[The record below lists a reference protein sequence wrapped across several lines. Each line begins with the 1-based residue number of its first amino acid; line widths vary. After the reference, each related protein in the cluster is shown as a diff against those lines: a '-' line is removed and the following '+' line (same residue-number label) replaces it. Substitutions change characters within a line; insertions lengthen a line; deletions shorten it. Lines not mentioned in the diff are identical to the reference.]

1 MRHCTDLL
9 QTVYL
14 RISPNLLFL
23 SFHFL
28 SLSVPVLLVYC
39 TGQVYRNTVKESGRG
54 REGGGSAYS
63 HTPFS
68 KIDGMEPANRRNY
81 FLSIYPLVQNVCTR
95 GTPLSSTGLT
105 SLLSAPLL
113 SFHFLTF
120 KHLHLFLDFLLLLC
134 FPYPSTL
141 PTFSPLFISLYRF
154 SLYRFLLTYL
164 FRLFSP
170 SLSPRSPSPLPL
182 FFASRGFTSGKT
194 RKSKAPSAPFR
205 YVFVLP
211 SSQRT

>member
-14 RISPNLLFL
+14 RYFFFLTFFLSPNLLFL

-39 TGQVYRNTVKESGRG
+39 TGQVYRNTVKEPG
-54 REGGGSAYS
+54 REGGSAYS

-95 GTPLSSTGLT
+95 GIPLSSTGLT

-113 SFHFLTF
+113 SFHVLTF
-120 KHLHLFLDFLLLLC
+120 KHLHLFLDFLVLLC

-141 PTFSPLFISLYRF
+141 PTFSPLFI